1 MIRGTTPTHI
11 FDTDIS
17 LVSAEEIYITYVQG
31 KTTLLEKTIDDVRV
45 TPTTLECDLTQEE
58 TLLFA
63 ADNYK
68 AMAQIRAVL
77 ANGKAVASNIMHFR
91 VSPILKDGV
100 I

>member
-17 LVSAEEIYITYVQG
+17 LVSAQEIYVTYVQG
-31 KTTLLEKTIDDVRV
+31 DTRLEKTIEDVKVTDD
-45 TPTTLECDLTQEE
+45 TLELELTQEE
-58 TLLFA
+58 TLMFA

-68 AMAQIRAVL
+68 AQVQIRAKFPD
-77 ANGKAVASNIMHFR
+77 GTAVASNIMHMI
-91 VSPILKDGV
+91 VSPILKEGV

>member
-17 LVSAEEIYITYVQG
+17 LVSAVEIYVTYVQG
-31 KTTLLEKTIDDVRV
+31 DTRLEKTIDDVEV
-45 TPTTLECDLTQEE
+45 TDTTLELELTQEE
-58 TLLFA
+58 TLMFA

-68 AMAQIRAVL
+68 AQVQIRARFPD
-77 ANGKAVASNIMHFR
+77 GTAVASNICNML
-91 VSPILKDGV
+91 VAPILKEGV